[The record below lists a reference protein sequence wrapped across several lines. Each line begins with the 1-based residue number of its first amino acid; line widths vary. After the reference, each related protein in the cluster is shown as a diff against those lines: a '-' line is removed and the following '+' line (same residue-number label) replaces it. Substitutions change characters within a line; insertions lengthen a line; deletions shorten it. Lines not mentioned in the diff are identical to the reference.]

1 MENAHYKTEKNIEA
15 IDIIDAYNLNFN
27 LGNVVKYVCRCN
39 YKGCK
44 KSDLENTASF
54 NRHFYDFGVPY
65 SINFCYLLKLLTA
78 IDAHLLKT
86 TISTVHLRKGRSTF
100 LIITINKTTFHH
112 TK

>member
-44 KSDLENTASF
+44 KSDLEKALYYIQ
-54 NRHFYDFGVPY
+54 HE
-65 SINFCYLLKLLTA
+65 LKQ
-78 IDAHLLKT
+78 I
-86 TISTVHLRKGRSTF
+86 
-100 LIITINKTTFHH
+100 
-112 TK
+112 